1 LTGADLNLTR
11 RADEQKEKGW
21 HGMGIDAYTV
31 LAECP
36 LFAGLNHEAVT
47 RLAADAKAVRL
58 EGGDTLF
65 AAGAQSETLYIV
77 ATGRLR
83 AVFPNGRVAG
93 DIARLEPLGEIG
105 LLTGDP
111 RSASVHALRTSLL
124 YAFSRQAFYTFAMA
138 EPAAFMA
145 ITKVILG
152 RMREPDRDIKL
163 RAARKTRTLT
173 VLAASAGING
183 SAFAAQLNTALG
195 GNTTLVNAQH
205 AFQATDSDSAT
216 AITPALREWMSQME
230 FDHKQVV
237 YDAVGPAAWT
247 QAALKQAD
255 RIVVVAD
262 VAAVPES
269 AAVAHTL
276 QAANLHSPVELVLLR
291 KEGES
296 ASYTLAWKQALQAK
310 SHYFVRPDNAAD
322 VTSLARQLTGFGVG
336 LVLGGGG
343 ARGFAHVGLLK
354 AMQELNIP
362 VDVCGGA
369 SMGAYIAALHA
380 SGRDVQSIT
389 ETLRDTFI
397 KRKLLND
404 YCLPQVSLITGKKF
418 RKHLHNVFGD
428 LRAEHLPT
436 PFFCV
441 STNLTHACTAVHDEG
456 VVADWLAAS
465 MCIPGLAP
473 PVAFNGSLL
482 CDGAVVNSLPTDVMQ
497 DLARGLI
504 VASDVS
510 TENAISAPAPHSPEP
525 DFDAIYR
532 RSPEGVKVSLMDV
545 LFRTTSLTSESSA
558 QVRAERA
565 DLYIRMPVDHIKTFD
580 WPALDAII
588 DKGYQHAM
596 QELPAL
602 LGKLENQ

>member
-1 LTGADLNLTR
+1 M
-11 RADEQKEKGW
+11 
-21 HGMGIDAYTV
+21 GMDAYTV

-47 RLAADAKAVRL
+47 RLAEDAKAVRL
-58 EGGDTLF
+58 EGGESLF
-65 AAGAQSETLYIV
+65 AAGEHSETLYIV

-111 RSASVHALRTSLL
+111 RGASVHALRTSLL
-124 YAFSRQAFYTFAMA
+124 YAFSRQAFYAFAMA

-152 RMREPDRDIKL
+152 RMREPDREIKL

-173 VLAASAGING
+173 VLAATPAVNG
-183 SAFAAQLNTALG
+183 SVFAAQLNAALG
-195 GNTTLVNAQH
+195 GNTTLVDVHRA
-205 AFQATDSDSAT
+205 AEATGADMAT
-216 AITPALREWMSQME
+216 ASSGPLRDWMGQME

-237 YDAVGPAAWT
+237 YDAAGPAAWT

-262 VAAVPES
+262 MATAPEPAAL
-269 AAVAHTL
+269 ARTL
-276 QAANLHSPVELVLLR
+276 QAAGLHSPVELVLLR

-296 ASYTLAWKQALQAK
+296 STHALPWKHAVQAH

-322 VTSLARQLTGFGVG
+322 VASLARQLTGFGVG

-380 SGRDVQSIT
+380 SGRDVRTIT
-389 ETLRDTFI
+389 ETLQDTFM

-404 YCLPQVSLITGKKF
+404 YRLPLVSIIAGKKF
-418 RKHLHNVFGD
+418 RKHLHGVFGD

-441 STNLTHACTAVHDEG
+441 STNLTRGCAEVHEEG

-473 PVAFNGSLL
+473 PVAFKGSLL

-510 TENAISAPAPHSPEP
+510 TENAIAAPGPHSADP

-558 QVRAERA
+558 QLRAERA
-565 DLYIRMPVDHIKTFD
+565 DLYVRMPVGSIKTFD
-580 WPALDAII
+580 WLALDAII
-588 DKGYQHAM
+588 ETGYRHAM
-596 QELPAL
+596 ENLPAL
-602 LGKLENQ
+602 LGKLENHH